1 MITTL
6 SGENDVRRQDALRQM
21 VEAVVAE
28 HGDMALER
36 IDGEE
41 AEYARMR
48 EAVQSLP
55 FLVPRKLVV
64 LRTPGANKEFAEKF
78 EEFTGDVAETNDVV
92 IVEPKL
98 DKRLAYYKALKKL
111 TEFKEFPV
119 LDANGLVRF
128 LVDYAK
134 GQGSTISSSDA
145 RLLIDRVG
153 LNQATL
159 QHELDKLLDYDKKVS
174 RESIE
179 LLTERTPQS
188 TIFELLEA
196 AFSGNGTRAMQL
208 YREQRALKVEPQQI
222 LALVIWQLYVLALI
236 KTARDRSAD
245 DIAREAKISPYVVR
259 KSQNLARRMS
269 MPQLKE
275 YIRELR
281 EFDVRLK
288 SEGVDADEVMQFYL
302 LNLAQ

>member
-1 MITTL
+1 M
-6 SGENDVRRQDALRQM
+6 
-21 VEAVVAE
+21 AE